1 MTQASVEDATG
12 DRPGRRGWTVDAS
25 SFGARLALIR
35 QRMDW
40 NLKEAALAC
49 NVPAQSWTNWERKDT
64 DPRALLAV
72 VRQISDRTGCDYL
85 WLLAGPEG
93 GVQ

>member
-1 MTQASVEDATG
+1 MESATAEG
-12 DRPGRRGWTVDAS
+12 AVAGRGWTVDGS
-25 SFGARLALIR
+25 TFGARLALIR

-40 NLKEAALAC
+40 NLKEAADEC
-49 NVPAQSWTNWERKDT
+49 NVPAASWTNWERKGA
-64 DPRALLAV
+64 DPRGLLNI

-93 GVQ
+93 GAQ